1 MKINTNFIE
10 ISITEHTKINFIE
23 SLPVTDINDAPPFNK
38 TTLVQHAIQPTQ
50 LTSTTKAPSPSKVPP
65 SPPTITITSTEDGDK
80 SINGMLDRISHDLDF
95 LLNRTMEIP
104 VRRANG
110 NFLNQQNDHTDK
122 SGIDIPLPP
131 PNLSVHEV
139 ILEECED

>member
-1 MKINTNFIE
+1 MKFQFAEN
-10 ISITEHTKINFIE
+10 TKINFIE
-23 SLPVTDINDAPPFNK
+23 SLPAITDINDVPVPFNK
-38 TTLVQHAIQPTQ
+38 TTLVQHAIQSTQ
-50 LTSTTKAPSPSKVPP
+50 LIGTTSTPSPSKVQP

-104 VRRANG
+104 VVRRASG
-110 NFLNQQNDHTDK
+110 NFLNQQNDQTDK
-122 SGIDIPLPP
+122 GSSNPLPP

>member
-1 MKINTNFIE
+1 MPVKINANFIE
-10 ISITEHTKINFIE
+10 ISITEHNKINFIE
-23 SLPVTDINDAPPFNK
+23 SLPVTDINDVPTFNK
-38 TTLVQHAIQPTQ
+38 TTLVQHAIQPIQ
-50 LTSTTKAPSPSKVPP
+50 LTSTTKTPSPCKVPP
-65 SPPTITITSTEDGDK
+65 SPPIITITSTEDGDK

-104 VRRANG
+104 VRRNG
-110 NFLNQQNDHTDK
+110 NFQNQPNDHTDN
-122 SGIDIPLPP
+122 SDVPLPP

>member
-1 MKINTNFIE
+1 
-10 ISITEHTKINFIE
+10 
-23 SLPVTDINDAPPFNK
+23 
-38 TTLVQHAIQPTQ
+38 
-50 LTSTTKAPSPSKVPP
+50 
-65 SPPTITITSTEDGDK
+65 
-80 SINGMLDRISHDLDF
+80 MLDRISHDLDF

-104 VRRANG
+104 LRRANG

-122 SGIDIPLPP
+122 CGIDVQPLPP

>member
-1 MKINTNFIE
+1 M
-10 ISITEHTKINFIE
+10 
-23 SLPVTDINDAPPFNK
+23 PDINDATPFNK
-38 TTLVQHAIQPTQ
+38 TTLVHHPVQSTQ
-50 LTSTTKAPSPSKVPP
+50 LAGTTKTQSPSKILPP
-65 SPPTITITSTEDGDK
+65 PPTITITSTEDGDK

-110 NFLNQQNDHTDK
+110 NFLNQQNDHLDK
-122 SGIDIPLPP
+122 ISP

>member
-1 MKINTNFIE
+1 M
-10 ISITEHTKINFIE
+10 
-23 SLPVTDINDAPPFNK
+23 PFNK
-38 TTLVQHAIQPTQ
+38 TTTLVQPTIQPTQ
-50 LTSTTKAPSPSKVPP
+50 LIRTTTNAPSPSKAQPL
-65 SPPTITITSTEDGDK
+65 PPTITITSTEDGDK

-110 NFLNQQNDHTDK
+110 NFTNHQNDQTDK
-122 SGIDIPLPP
+122 SCSSSSSGNNPLPP

-139 ILEECED
+139 ILEECEE

>member
-1 MKINTNFIE
+1 M
-10 ISITEHTKINFIE
+10 
-23 SLPVTDINDAPPFNK
+23 PVTDINDATPFNK
-38 TTLVQHAIQPTQ
+38 TTFVQHAIQPTQ
-50 LTSTTKAPSPSKVPP
+50 FTGTTKTASPSKVPP
-65 SPPTITITSTEDGDK
+65 PPPTITITSTEDGDK

-104 VRRANG
+104 VRRANNG
-110 NFLNQQNDHTDK
+110 NFLNHQNDHIDK
-122 SGIDIPLPP
+122 IGIDVPLPP

>member
-1 MKINTNFIE
+1 M
-10 ISITEHTKINFIE
+10 
-23 SLPVTDINDAPPFNK
+23 
-38 TTLVQHAIQPTQ
+38 VQHAIQPTG
-50 LTSTTKAPSPSKVPP
+50 TTTNNITPSPSKVQPTT
-65 SPPTITITSTEDGDK
+65 PTITITSTEEDGDK

-104 VRRANG
+104 VRRANNG
-110 NFLNQQNDHTDK
+110 SFVNQQNDHTDK
-122 SGIDIPLPP
+122 SGVSNPLPP

>member
-1 MKINTNFIE
+1 M
-10 ISITEHTKINFIE
+10 
-23 SLPVTDINDAPPFNK
+23 PVTDINDATPLNK
-38 TTLVQHAIQPTQ
+38 TTVVQHTIQPSQLAGTSKTQ
-50 LTSTTKAPSPSKVPP
+50 SPSKVLP

-110 NFLNQQNDHTDK
+110 NFLNQQNDRIDK
-122 SGIDIPLPP
+122 IPP